1 MYSSRLEK
9 TSNVIHLYIC
19 LQQSAM
25 CSKEQQHRA
34 WHKYTALPARAPHGH
49 LLTCRHTLR
58 SKKPIHMNSN
68 NCLILMLGSDESDF
82 VCGV

>member
-19 LQQSAM
+19 LQQSAI
-25 CSKEQQHRA
+25 CSKEQQYRA

-58 SKKPIHMNSN
+58 SKKTYTYEFQQLFDINV
-68 NCLILMLGSDESDF
+68 GQ
-82 VCGV
+82 